1 MTRIRNLI
9 TKACRPSHWLAGC
22 YTGAASSGR
31 DGQYDTMESGAGFFI
46 FIFAIFLGWLM
57 QSNKTA
63 KEKVLFIGWA
73 IMIFIVAAQAVQLL
87 IK

>member
-1 MTRIRNLI
+1 MNGIYN
-9 TKACRPSHWLAGC
+9 
-22 YTGAASSGR
+22 
-31 DGQYDTMESGAGFFI
+31 DTMESGAGFFI

-63 KEKVLFIGWA
+63 KEKALFIGWA
-73 IMIFIVAAQAVQLL
+73 IMISIVVAQAVQLP

>member
-1 MTRIRNLI
+1 MDISLEET
-9 TKACRPSHWLAGC
+9 
-22 YTGAASSGR
+22 
-31 DGQYDTMESGAGFFI
+31 
-46 FIFAIFLGWLM
+46 GWLM

>member
-1 MTRIRNLI
+1 MNGIYN
-9 TKACRPSHWLAGC
+9 
-22 YTGAASSGR
+22 
-31 DGQYDTMESGAGFFI
+31 DTMESGAGF

-63 KEKVLFIGWA
+63 KEKALFIGWA
-73 IMIFIVAAQAVQLL
+73 IMISIVVAQAVQLL